1 MSLWAVNY
9 RDPEWV
15 KHSPWKAVTVIKAR
29 EDIAGVWVVA
39 GEAEGWKDSISI
51 WKVKLTEHR
60 KGLVMGEQG
69 ERERC

>member
-1 MSLWAVNY
+1 MSLWAVND

-15 KHSPWKAVTVIKAR
+15 KHSPWKAVTVIKAS

-51 WKVKLTEHR
+51 
-60 KGLVMGEQG
+60 
-69 ERERC
+69 